1 MREISKEELNIKNT
15 WIVTELHHERYTF
28 DIETLIYKDKTI
40 LEILD
45 DLVYYGLENRLEK
58 YENSNIYIIDEIYH
72 EDKDSD
78 TWCLTEEEKN
88 RFRPLH
94 IGALLFTP
102 LEDFIK
108 DEYMSG
114 CFGSTNRK
122 YGVMDYAKVP
132 VEMEECKNEI
142 SAIKTN
148 ESKV

>member
-1 MREISKEELNIKNT
+1 MRSMPPPPPNT
-15 WIVTELHHERYTF
+15 RGRGPRGF
-28 DIETLIYKDKTI
+28 
-40 LEILD
+40 
-45 DLVYYGLENRLEK
+45 
-58 YENSNIYIIDEIYH
+58 
-72 EDKDSD
+72 
-78 TWCLTEEEKN
+78 LTEEEKN
-88 RFRPLH
+88 RFHPLH

-102 LEDFIK
+102 LEDFMK

-142 SAIKTN
+142 STIKTN